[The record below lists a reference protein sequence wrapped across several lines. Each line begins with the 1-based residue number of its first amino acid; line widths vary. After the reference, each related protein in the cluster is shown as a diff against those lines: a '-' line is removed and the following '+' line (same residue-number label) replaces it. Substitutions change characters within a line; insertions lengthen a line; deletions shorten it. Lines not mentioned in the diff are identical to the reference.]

1 MAWRLHLSNQAI
13 QHLDIL
19 AGSQELLAVWLRR
32 DQVAYFDLRTGI
44 ALGEY
49 VLNIN
54 GALSADAESLSRDEF
69 LKSLVA
75 PNGSYLPVVR
85 MNNATLYTTDDGQMR
100 VQHRDDGSLSVE
112 SYGEE
117 VLLEIAEGEH
127 VITLALDRF
136 LGMIAALDEQGRLH
150 IYQQT
155 ILVGMYD
162 LGLRLDDDLR
172 PSIAAA
178 HGAQAIFAT
187 DGQQIV
193 RVDSGGQVQKRF
205 NAHYAVGRLACS
217 PDGNL
222 LATGDIE
229 TSVIRIYEGADLTPT
244 HQRFGIDLLTKA
256 RQVQLLADLPP
267 STIALSTMT
276 IDNAGH
282 VAFAM
287 SGVVCVADLEQM
299 DLLPRPQTLF

>member
-19 AGSQELLAVWLRR
+19 EGSKALLAVWLRR
-32 DQVAYFDLRTGI
+32 DQVAYFDLGDGTL
-44 ALGEY
+44 LGEH
-49 VLNIN
+49 VFNIY
-54 GALSADAESLSRDEF
+54 SAGGLAVDTLAREEF
-69 LKSLVA
+69 SKSLVA

-85 MNNATLYTTDDGQMR
+85 LSNATLYTTDDGQMR
-100 VQHRDDGSLSVE
+100 VQHRDDGNLSVE

-117 VLLEIAEGEH
+117 VLLESAEGEQL
-127 VITLALDRF
+127 ITLALDRF
-136 LGMIAALDEQGRLH
+136 LGMIAALDEQGKLH

-155 ILVGMYD
+155 ILVGVYD

-178 HGAQAIFAT
+178 HGAQSIFVT

-205 NAHYAVGRLACS
+205 SAHYAVGRLACS

-222 LATGDIE
+222 LATGDVE